1 LAHRVPEA
9 RNSVTC
15 AACPTL
21 MPLTVVRTGPFTQ
34 SRAGAACVCA
44 IAVSAAWLLA
54 ASPLSAQP
62 ARPVS
67 FAPDPA
73 ASQRETVRAQILA
86 EEENAER
93 SRLAA
98 AIRRMQERVVAGDAQ
113 GVDDARAAIAR
124 HEAALRSLG
133 REIAAMQKAAAPG
146 VPSQP
151 VNAPRP
157 APQPASDA
165 APPWWDVYTDRGR
178 TQTAGSV
185 PVPASTPRP

>member
-1 LAHRVPEA
+1 MAHGALAA

-15 AACPTL
+15 AAFPIL
-21 MPLTVVRTGPFTQ
+21 MPLTAVRTGLFA
-34 SRAGAACVCA
+34 RARSGAARGGAVA
-44 IAVSAAWLLA
+44 ISTAWLLA
-54 ASPLSAQP
+54 ASSLSAQP

-86 EEENAER
+86 DEEIAER

-124 HEAALRSLG
+124 HESALRSLG
-133 REIAAMQKAAAPG
+133 REIAAVQRHTTPAALNQSA
-146 VPSQP
+146 
-151 VNAPRP
+151 NAPRP
-157 APQPASDA
+157 APTTTSDA
-165 APPWWDVYTDRGR
+165 VSPWWDVYSDRVR
-178 TQTAGSV
+178 TQTAGSAA
-185 PVPASTPRP
+185 VPASQPRP